1 MRPLGLSLTKGG
13 GALEILWEDG
23 ASTALPARLLRASC
37 RSAPALRARLEG
49 RQAEPA
55 ADLTITAVASV
66 GRYAV
71 NLAFSDGHARGIYP
85 WAYLRE
91 LAGLPAGNA

>member
-1 MRPLGLSLTKGG
+1 MRPLDLSLTKGG
-13 GALEILWEDG
+13 GALEIVWEDG

-37 RSAPALRARLEG
+37 RSAPALRERLEG
-49 RQAEPA
+49 RQVEPPA
-55 ADLTITAVASV
+55 GITITGLASV

-91 LAGLPAGNA
+91 LAGLPAGA

>member
-1 MRPLGLSLTKGG
+1 MRPLDLSLAKGG

-23 ASTALPARLLRASC
+23 ASTALTARLLRASC
-37 RSAPALRARLEG
+37 RSAPALRERLEG
-49 RQAEPA
+49 RQAEPPA
-55 ADLTITAVASV
+55 GITITGLASV

-91 LAGLPAGNA
+91 LAGLPAKV

>member
-1 MRPLGLSLTKGG
+1 V
-13 GALEILWEDG
+13 
-23 ASTALPARLLRASC
+23 
-37 RSAPALRARLEG
+37 
-49 RQAEPA
+49 AEPP
-55 ADLTITAVASV
+55 ADLTITGLASV

-91 LAGLPAGNA
+91 LAGLPADA

>member
-1 MRPLGLSLTKGG
+1 MRPLDLSLTKGG

-23 ASTALPARLLRASC
+23 ASAVLPARLLRASC
-37 RSAPALRARLEG
+37 RSAPALRERLEG
-49 RQAEPA
+49 REPEPA

-91 LAGLPAGNA
+91 LAGLPADA

>member
-1 MRPLGLSLTKGG
+1 MRPLDLSLAKGG

-23 ASTALPARLLRASC
+23 ASTALTARLLRASC
-37 RSAPALRARLEG
+37 RSAPATRERIEG
-49 RQAEPA
+49 RQPEPA
-55 ADLTITAVASV
+55 ADITITGLASV

-91 LAGLPAGNA
+91 LAGLSADA

>member
-1 MRPLGLSLTKGG
+1 MSLAKGG
-13 GALEILWEDG
+13 GALESCG
-23 ASTALPARLLRASC
+23 RTAPSTALTARLLRASC
-37 RSAPALRARLEG
+37 RSAPALRERLEG
-49 RQAEPA
+49 RQAEPPA
-55 ADLTITAVASV
+55 GITITGLASV

-91 LAGLPAGNA
+91 LAGLPAEA